1 MCCSQVEIA
10 QYRNNFETLLMNKW
24 LLNFK
29 AYTRE
34 NEANLVR
41 PKMVQ
46 QMNINNLNRYIKV
59 WQTGILI

>member
-10 QYRNNFETLLMNKW
+10 QYRNNLETLLMNKW